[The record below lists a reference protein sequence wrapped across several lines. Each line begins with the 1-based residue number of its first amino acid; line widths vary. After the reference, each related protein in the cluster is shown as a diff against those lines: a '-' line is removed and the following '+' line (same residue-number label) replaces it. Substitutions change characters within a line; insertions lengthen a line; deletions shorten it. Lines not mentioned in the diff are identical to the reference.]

1 MKKYRLLSAAA
12 ISLLLF
18 TLLSAPLTA
27 VTAAAA
33 PVSMPGGSGMPE
45 QPDTVASS
53 SDAEPA
59 DGDEDGEKQ
68 DTGGSS
74 QDTDSESNI
83 GGKDDADGGNMF
95 EDKEEDIALSEDEL
109 LPASPS
115 SLLLPAQNDEAEY
128 SFCGYDFYYAERPL
142 ELEFGYEFDEYNR
155 PPETVDLYLDGPD
168 GHIDD
173 YFTLNV
179 EWDLSDVDFSRPGSY
194 LVTGSLDTD
203 DFPYPLDWEQVP
215 SPSFTLKIEM
225 GGILSF
231 QPRNDSDILYLDF
244 IMNGEP
250 FALPERMLTLYESR
264 DGGENWY
271 DITPSSRVRVS
282 KTGIVITGMHKDAIL
297 QAIGL
302 NLGGFYGTNSDFVKV
317 NVDAGNVISSV
328 SVISSDGLRWDTP
341 RDNWHDYT
349 FSESDGPFRILR
361 YTAGSHQ
368 QIPLE
373 TIVIKDRPET
383 LRRDFFSSVN
393 VFYGDQPDGFWSKKL
408 DRPIPV
414 QWDWDSVDCSLIGDI
429 VIYGTFSGETME
441 QYGSLLDFESMPVP
455 ALTVSVIS
463 DALVDDFIMEADW
476 NRLLKNQ
483 TVYFDFYKGYSD
495 ELQFEELSGLTVW
508 CSYDSGLNWY
518 DITGLS
524 NVKLGQTSLSVSQLK
539 NSLLRRQGYSF
550 QVEQKNRSDIT
561 PFSTALTIEHQPTGV
576 NIGHPSGG
584 DRGGG
589 KRWSKPPEGLFEGD
603 VTDSPDIKPEPPGTE
618 PEPPVIAPEPD
629 EPSGGEPPVTG
640 PGDADEGDHNGG
652 GNDSGNGNGSGNS
665 SGGGNNGNDGNSNNG
680 NGNNG
685 NTSNGNNGN
694 GDNGNTSNADN
705 SNASSGDNGNTSGN
719 GSGEETDGIGET
731 GPGTVLP
738 DPLPFAAA
746 RDAGLSLSKQE
757 VSKNRSAAKPS
768 DVKHSQGAVKPQ
780 AQSTP
785 KAAASQTAATVSEL
799 PETVSPGSGTID
811 TFTVFR
817 QLIGLGALI
826 LGGLAGYWM
835 IRRR

>member
-1 MKKYRLLSAAA
+1 MKKYRLISAAA

-18 TLLSAPLTA
+18 NLLTAPLTA
-27 VTAAAA
+27 MAVVPGTA
-33 PVSMPGGSGMPE
+33 GITE
-45 QPDTVASS
+45 RPDTAASS
-53 SDAEPA
+53 SEAEP
-59 DGDEDGEKQ
+59 DNGWEDGFGQEHDKNEYGEGSITAG
-68 DTGGSS
+68 TGGS
-74 QDTDSESNI
+74 TDS
-83 GGKDDADGGNMF
+83 GGSYDAD
-95 EDKEEDIALSEDEL
+95 DEEDTEVLEDEL

-128 SFCGYDFYYAERPL
+128 SFCGYDFYYADRPL

-203 DFPYPLDWEQVP
+203 DLPYPLDWEQVP
-215 SPSFTLKIEM
+215 PPSFTLKIEM

-302 NLGGFYGTNSDFVKV
+302 NLGGFCGTNSDFVKV

-373 TIVIKDRPET
+373 TTVIKDRPET

-393 VFYGDQPDGFWSKKL
+393 VFYGDRPNGFWSKKL
-408 DRPIPV
+408 DRPVPV
-414 QWDWDSVDCSLIGDI
+414 QWDWDAVDCSLVGDT

-441 QYGSLLDFESMPVP
+441 QYGALLDFESMPVP

-508 CSYDSGLNWY
+508 CSYDAGLNWY

-576 NIGHPSGG
+576 NIGYPSGG

-629 EPSGGEPPVTG
+629 EPSGGEPPGTG
-640 PGDADEGDHNGG
+640 PGDADEGNHNGG
-652 GNDSGNGNGSGNS
+652 GNDSGDGNGSSGNS
-665 SGGGNNGNDGNSNNG
+665 SNG
-680 NGNNG
+680 GNNG
-685 NTSNGNNGN
+685 NTSSAGSGNNGN
-694 GDNGNTSNADN
+694 TSGDNNGNTS
-705 SNASSGDNGNTSGN
+705 SGDNSGN
-719 GSGEETDGIGET
+719 GSGEEADRTGET
-731 GPGTVLP
+731 GPGTVRP
-738 DPLPFAAA
+738 DPLPFSAA

-757 VSKNRSAAKPS
+757 ISKNRSDAKPS
-768 DVKHSQGAVKPQ
+768 GVKHSQGAVKRQ